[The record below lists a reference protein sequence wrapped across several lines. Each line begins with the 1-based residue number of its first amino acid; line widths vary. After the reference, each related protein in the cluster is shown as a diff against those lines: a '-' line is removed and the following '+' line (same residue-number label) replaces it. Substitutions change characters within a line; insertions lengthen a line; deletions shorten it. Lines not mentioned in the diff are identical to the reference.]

1 MRTEHQVSAGGVLV
15 RPTGAGHEVLLASRR
30 IRSGELVWGLPKG
43 LLEPEETPEEAAVR
57 EVLEETGWRG
67 RVGAPLGKIE
77 YWFAW
82 EGVRIHKTVHFFLM
96 EAVEEASGRDREMEE
111 VRWFPLDEA
120 GETIGFDSERDVVAR
135 ARASLAGA

>member
-1 MRTEHQVSAGGVLV
+1 VRTEHQVSAGGVLV
-15 RPTGAGHEVLLASRR
+15 RPAGERHEVLLAARR
-30 IRSGELVWGLPKG
+30 IRSGQLVWGLPKG
-43 LLEPEETPEEAAVR
+43 LVEPEETHEDAAAR

-67 RVGAPLGKIE
+67 RIRDPLGEIE

-96 EAVEEASGRDREMEE
+96 DAVEETAGRDREMEE

-120 GETIGFDSERDVVAR
+120 EETVGFDSEREVVGR
-135 ARASLAGA
+135 ARASLAG

>member
-1 MRTEHQVSAGGVLV
+1 VRTEHQVSAGGVVV
-15 RPTGAGHEVLLASRR
+15 RPAGEGHQVLLASRR
-30 IRSGELVWGLPKG
+30 IRSGELIWGLPKG

-67 RVGAPLGKIE
+67 RVRAPLGEIE

-96 EAVEEASGRDREMEE
+96 DAVEEAARRDREMEE

-120 GETIGFDSERDVVAR
+120 EETVGFDSEREVVGR
-135 ARASLAGA
+135 ARASLAG

>member
-15 RPTGAGHEVLLASRR
+15 RPAGAGHEILLASRR
-30 IRSGELVWGLPKG
+30 IRSGQLVWGLPKG
-43 LLEPEETPEEAAVR
+43 LVEPEETHEEAAAR

-67 RVGAPLGKIE
+67 RLRAPLGNIE

-96 EAVEEASGRDREMEE
+96 DAVEEAAHRDREMEE

-120 GETIGFDSERDVVAR
+120 EETIGFDSEREVVAR
-135 ARASLAGA
+135 ARDSLAGA